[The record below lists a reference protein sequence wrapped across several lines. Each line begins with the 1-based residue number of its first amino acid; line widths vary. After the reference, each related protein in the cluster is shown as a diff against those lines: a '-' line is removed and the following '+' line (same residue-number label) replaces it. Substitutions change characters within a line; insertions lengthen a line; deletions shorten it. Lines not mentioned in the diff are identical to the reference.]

1 MPLWE
6 EKGAA
11 WHEVLPGVRRRIL
24 VQGEGLTF
32 VMYRI
37 EPGRSLPLHTHPHV
51 QAGVFLEGGGE
62 FRVGDETWTM
72 KQGSSY
78 LVASNV
84 PHELRTDRYAPERD
98 PRRVPARAGGL
109 PERGRAARSSVVA
122 PPPGDSQA
130 NTRAIAP
137 LAPSILSGAA
147 TSV

>member
-37 EPGRSLPLHTHPHV
+37 DPGRVFPLHTHPHV

-62 FRVGDETWTM
+62 FRVGEETWTM
-72 KQGSSY
+72 KEGSSY

-84 PHELRTDRYAPERD
+84 PHELRTDPTRPSVILDVFRPERAD
-98 PRRVPARAGGL
+98 FGPEVVPPDR
-109 PERGRAARSSVVA
+109 P
-122 PPPGDSQA
+122 
-130 NTRAIAP
+130 
-137 LAPSILSGAA
+137 
-147 TSV
+147 